1 MLIQQKAGDKER
13 GRSVEVIAL
22 KRELTVA
29 LTETH
34 EAARKAKVHLSHSGS
49 GSVPCSSDSGE

>member
-1 MLIQQKAGDKER
+1 MLIQLKAGAKEP
-13 GRSVEVIAL
+13 GRAVEVIAL
-22 KRELTVA
+22 KRELTIA
-29 LTETH
+29 LTKTH